1 MINKSDILIDV
12 SFNLTDWWLKY
23 RINGGGF
30 YSEFPEL
37 YCESY
42 PATIKDVLEACC
54 RLNNENA
61 AYLLESISCGLY
73 LMLKEDGVI

>member
-23 RINGGGF
+23 RIDGGGF

-61 AYLLESISCGLY
+61 ACLLESISCGLY
-73 LMLKEDGVI
+73 QMLKEDGVI